1 MYVPPHCGSPRRGG
15 GGLRWLPRAALTPPP
30 CHPPHGPDGS
40 AACECAR
47 GHDHDATSV
56 WLGDRVRCDA
66 TDRGPSVDDIKKEAL
81 RAIPGDDEEEL
92 SLTDS
97 EAEEGG

>member
-1 MYVPPHCGSPRRGG
+1 M
-15 GGLRWLPRAALTPPP
+15 
-30 CHPPHGPDGS
+30 
-40 AACECAR
+40 
-47 GHDHDATSV
+47 
-56 WLGDRVRCDA
+56 
-66 TDRGPSVDDIKKEAL
+66 DDIKKEAL